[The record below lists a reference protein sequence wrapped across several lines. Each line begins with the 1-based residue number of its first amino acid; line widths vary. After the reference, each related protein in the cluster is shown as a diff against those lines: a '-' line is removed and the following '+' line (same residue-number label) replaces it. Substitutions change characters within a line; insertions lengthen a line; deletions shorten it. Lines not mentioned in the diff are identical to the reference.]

1 MDPLYLIAGLI
12 AVGVIAQLIA
22 ARLHVPALILLL
34 GIGIV
39 IGPVTGW
46 VDPDLTFGELLR
58 PVVSL
63 SVAII
68 LFEGG
73 LSLRFSEAKK
83 LGWPLLAL
91 VIGGLVIT
99 FSLTTLLAHS
109 LAGLSWATSSVFGAI
124 LVVTGPTVV
133 KPMLRQARIK
143 QRPALLLKWESIVN
157 DPFGALLAVV
167 ALEVAIT
174 GTGDI
179 GHLLLLIS
187 GTAVIGLVSGLIL
200 GEALKRGLF
209 PEHLKTPAVL
219 GAALLIFAGCNAIF
233 HEAGLLAITIT
244 GVVLANT
251 RSASVEDIRRFKEEV
266 ATILVAVL
274 FLVLAARMRF
284 SDIYGVTT
292 GAVLVIPAVLF
303 IVRPLVSFLS
313 LAGSGLPW
321 QEKLLIGWIAPRGVV
336 AVAIAGALA
345 LRLEEAG
352 YEDAHHLVPIVF
364 GVIIATVVLHGLT
377 IAPLSR
383 ALGLSGKGGGG
394 LLIIG
399 ASNWATDL
407 ALALGK
413 EGVDVVLCDSNYRN
427 TSQAR
432 MRGVQTVH
440 GDVLNEETQED
451 LPLERISWVLAGT
464 GDDHYNSLACISL
477 VKLIGR
483 ENVLQLRSGETDE
496 DDDTH
501 LNGRMPWS
509 DEVSYGALAS
519 HYWSHGKFKTTQL
532 DDHEYDWDEFRA
544 FNEGSIPLFAIT
556 PKGIQPIE
564 DGKSRSGGERI
575 LYMSATE

>member
-1 MDPLYLIAGLI
+1 MDPLYLIAGLV
-12 AVGVIAQLIA
+12 ATGVLAQLIA
-22 ARLHVPALILLL
+22 ARLRIPALILLL

-46 VDPDLTFGELLR
+46 VDPDKSFGDLLR

-63 SVAII
+63 AVALI

-73 LSLRFSEAKK
+73 LSLRFSEARK

-91 VIGGLVIT
+91 VLGGLLIT
-99 FSLTTLLAHS
+99 FSLTAILAHN
-109 LAGLSWATSSVFGAI
+109 LADFTWATSAVFGAI
-124 LVVTGPTVV
+124 LIVTGPTVV

-167 ALEVAIT
+167 ALEVAIA
-174 GTGDI
+174 GSGDL
-179 GHLLLLIS
+179 GHLLLLIGGSAIIGWLS
-187 GTAVIGLVSGLIL
+187 GVAL
-200 GEALKRGLF
+200 GQALKRGAF
-209 PEHLKTPAVL
+209 PEHLKTPAIL

-233 HEAGLLAITIT
+233 HEAGLLAVTIT

-251 RSASVEDIRRFKEEV
+251 RSSSVEDIRRFKEEV

-284 SDIYGVTT
+284 SDLDGITL
-292 GAVLVIPAVLF
+292 GAVLLIPAVLF
-303 IVRPLVSFLS
+303 VVRPLVSFVS

-321 QEKLLIGWIAPRGVV
+321 QEKFLIGWIAPRGVV
-336 AVAIAGALA
+336 AVAMAGALA

-352 YEDAHHLVPIVF
+352 YSDAHMLVPVIF

-377 IAPLSR
+377 ISPLSR

-407 ALALGK
+407 ALTLGK

-432 MRGVQTVH
+432 MRGVETVH

-451 LPLERISWVLAGT
+451 LPFERLSWVLAGT
-464 GDDHYNSLACISL
+464 GDDNYNSLACVAL
-477 VKLIGR
+477 VKLVGR
-483 ENVLQLRSGETDE
+483 ENVLQLRSGHTE
-496 DDDTH
+496 DDEDTH
-501 LNGRMPWS
+501 LNGRMPWGE
-509 DEVSYGALAS
+509 EVTYGSLAS
-519 HYWSHGKFKTTQL
+519 HYWSNGKFKCTKL
-532 DDHEYDWDEFRA
+532 DDHEYDWEEFQV
-544 FNEGSIPLFAIT
+544 FNHGSTPLFAIT
-556 PKGIQPIE
+556 AKGLTPIE
-564 DGKSRSGGERI
+564 EGKSRSGGERI
-575 LYMSATE
+575 IYMNATE